1 MEQNRN
7 MEQGGTAAAVPT
19 EKKNENRKR
28 EVSGKDAQIIR
39 AFLESV
45 GIYEADALRVSIA
58 IADGK
63 VSADNISADDR
74 LALNR
79 YLNSSTDNDR
89 LTADNVQGHRLNRAF
104 GLLERVSEFC
114 DKQQLVTVNRALLSI
129 AVNAEDINRAVSS
142 LDKRPASVQPTQAN
156 TGNNGAGKQPY
167 AKGGKAFDLR
177 SYNLFF
183 FPSFK
188 IGTIQS
194 IARAAVALFHL
205 THDYGKMKPCRVQQK
220 DKLVFPYRFLHG
232 FILFQKQKY
241 HTYKDKVL

>member
-7 MEQGGTAAAVPT
+7 IEQGGTAAAVPA

-63 VSADNISADDR
+63 MTAENISADDR

-89 LTADNVQGHRLNRAF
+89 MTADNAQGHRLNRAF
-104 GLLERVSEFC
+104 GLLERVSDFC
-114 DKQQLVTVNRALLSI
+114 DKQQLVTVNKVLLSI
-129 AVNAEDINRAVSS
+129 AVNAEDISCAVSS

-156 TGNNGAGKQPY
+156 TGNTGAGK
-167 AKGGKAFDLR
+167 
-177 SYNLFF
+177 
-183 FPSFK
+183 
-188 IGTIQS
+188 
-194 IARAAVALFHL
+194 
-205 THDYGKMKPCRVQQK
+205 
-220 DKLVFPYRFLHG
+220 
-232 FILFQKQKY
+232 
-241 HTYKDKVL
+241 

>member
-19 EKKNENRKR
+19 EKKNETRKR

-39 AFLESV
+39 TFLESV

-79 YLNSSTDNDR
+79 YLNNGTDNDC
-89 LTADNVQGHRLNRAF
+89 LTADNAQEHRLNRAF
-104 GLLERVSEFC
+104 GLMERVSEFC

-129 AVNAEDINRAVSS
+129 AVNAEDINHAVSS
-142 LDKRPASVQPTQAN
+142 LGKRPASAQPSQVN
-156 TGNNGAGKQPY
+156 TGGSGANK
-167 AKGGKAFDLR
+167 
-177 SYNLFF
+177 
-183 FPSFK
+183 
-188 IGTIQS
+188 
-194 IARAAVALFHL
+194 
-205 THDYGKMKPCRVQQK
+205 
-220 DKLVFPYRFLHG
+220 
-232 FILFQKQKY
+232 
-241 HTYKDKVL
+241 

>member
-1 MEQNRN
+1 MEENRN
-7 MEQGGTAAAVPT
+7 LEQAGAVSVVST
-19 EKKNENRKR
+19 GKKYESRKR
-28 EVSGKDAQIIR
+28 ETSGKDVQAIR
-39 AFLESV
+39 SFLESISV
-45 GIYEADALRVSIA
+45 YEADALRVSIA

-79 YLNSSTDNDR
+79 YLNSGTDNDR

-156 TGNNGAGKQPY
+156 TGNNGDGK
-167 AKGGKAFDLR
+167 
-177 SYNLFF
+177 
-183 FPSFK
+183 
-188 IGTIQS
+188 
-194 IARAAVALFHL
+194 
-205 THDYGKMKPCRVQQK
+205 
-220 DKLVFPYRFLHG
+220 
-232 FILFQKQKY
+232 
-241 HTYKDKVL
+241 